1 MVSFKPDE
9 INACEDPQPPFLDRG
24 LEPVRGVYY
33 EYLLG
38 IFTRPVSNA
47 LAGKAIPNNKAV
59 IHSITKYLLLLKA
72 CRFLKV

>member
-1 MVSFKPDE
+1 MRAKTLNPLSLTVDSSLSVVF
-9 INACEDPQPPFLDRG
+9 FT
-24 LEPVRGVYY
+24 